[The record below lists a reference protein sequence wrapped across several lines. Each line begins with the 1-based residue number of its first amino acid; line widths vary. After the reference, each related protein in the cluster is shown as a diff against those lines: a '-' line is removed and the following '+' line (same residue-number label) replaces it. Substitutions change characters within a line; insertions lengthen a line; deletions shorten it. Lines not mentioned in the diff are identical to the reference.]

1 MGRFNRTGW
10 ALTALVSVAAV
21 TALAAGPSLLE
32 SLRSGP
38 VTDGAGP
45 AQWPREVLMSESLMS
60 QALTS
65 EAAGQSGVLQ
75 PLPLLSQVAASAQR
89 IGIRRGAEASQ
100 DWLSLARGP
109 AGDWQITSLA
119 GWPARQGKVEA
130 LVSQLGEARLRTRK
144 PATDKALEA
153 LGFSAQSP
161 LLNVKG
167 NGAQVSL
174 QLGARPAAATQLSGV
189 GSAELAGRYVRWVP
203 SPSDADVEGSPAMA
217 GVNGASSANGAPV
230 WELTRDIGL
239 PDWRGGMAPSE
250 VLDVTR
256 LRSDAAVYKP
266 LSRMDISLAASAL
279 SASARDASVPQAPLV
294 RGLAPDSDAAHEILA
309 ALSPLTQNDLRPR
322 DSTPESGDEN
332 VVESG
337 AAPQGGWQPAVTLT
351 LNWSRPSLYY
361 RQHEQLKDR
370 TQLVLA
376 IAAGSKPWARLT
388 LSGKGWPPEL
398 VARLNAVEIQVNGAL
413 RDHLLALGARAL
425 QDEPVEL
432 TAVAIQAAL
441 AVSRALALPEAGAE
455 VAEPSTETGD
465 ALVPVG
471 MEGE

>member
-21 TALAAGPSLLE
+21 MALTAGPSLLE
-32 SLRSGP
+32 SLRSGAA
-38 VTDGAGP
+38 TGGADP
-45 AQWPREVLMSESLMS
+45 AQWQSDSLMS
-60 QALTS
+60 QALTTVT
-65 EAAGQSGVLQ
+65 AGQSGVLQ

-89 IGIRRGAEASQ
+89 IGIRHGTEPSQ

-130 LVSQLGEARLRTRK
+130 LVSQLGEAQLRTRK

-161 LLNVKG
+161 LLSVKG

-174 QLGARPAAATQLSGV
+174 QLGARPAAATQLSGA

-203 SPSDADVEGSPAMA
+203 SPTDANVKGSPAMA
-217 GVNGASSANGAPV
+217 GANGAPI

-250 VLDVTR
+250 VLDVTE

-266 LSRMDISLAASAL
+266 LSRMDISLAASAQD
-279 SASARDASVPQAPLV
+279 ASARQGPLV

-322 DSTPESGDEN
+322 ASTPESG
-332 VVESG
+332 
-337 AAPQGGWQPAVTLT
+337 AAQPDAWQPAVTLT

-361 RQHEQLKDR
+361 RQHEQLNDR

-413 RDHLLALGARAL
+413 RDQLLALGARVP

-432 TAVAIQAAL
+432 TAIAVQAAL
-441 AVSRALALPEAGAE
+441 AVSRALALPEPGAAE
-455 VAEPSTETGD
+455 TGSEAAEPSTETAA
-465 ALVPVG
+465 ALVPAG

>member
-21 TALAAGPSLLE
+21 TALTAGPSLLE
-32 SLRSGP
+32 SLRSGAATGG
-38 VTDGAGP
+38 TDL
-45 AQWPREVLMSESLMS
+45 AQWQSESLMS
-60 QALTS
+60 EALTTV
-65 EAAGQSGVLQ
+65 AAGQSGILQ

-130 LVSQLGEARLRTRK
+130 LVSQLGEAQLRTRK
-144 PATDKALEA
+144 PATDQALEA

-161 LLNVKG
+161 LLSVKG

-174 QLGARPAAATQLSGV
+174 QLGARPAAATQLSGA
-189 GSAELAGRYVRWVP
+189 GRAELAGRYVRWVP
-203 SPSDADVEGSPAMA
+203 SPSDAKVKGSHSLA
-217 GVNGASSANGAPV
+217 GVNGAPI

-250 VLDVTR
+250 VLDVTE

-266 LSRMDISLAASAL
+266 LSRMDISLAASAQ
-279 SASARDASVPQAPLV
+279 DASVRQAPLV
-294 RGLAPDSDAAHEILA
+294 RGLAPDSDAAHQIVA

-322 DSTPESGDEN
+322 ASTPESG
-332 VVESG
+332 
-337 AAPQGGWQPAVTLT
+337 AAQPDAWQPAVTLT

-361 RQHEQLKDR
+361 RQHEQLNDR

-413 RDHLLALGARAL
+413 RDHLLALGARVP

-432 TAVAIQAAL
+432 TAIAVQAAL
-441 AVSRALALPEAGAE
+441 AVSRALALPEAEAAETGAE
-455 VAEPSTETGD
+455 TAA
-465 ALVPVG
+465 ALVPAG

>member
-21 TALAAGPSLLE
+21 TALTAGPSLLE
-32 SLRSGP
+32 SLRSGTATGG
-38 VTDGAGP
+38 TDL
-45 AQWPREVLMSESLMS
+45 AQWQSDSLMSE
-60 QALTS
+60 ALTTV
-65 EAAGQSGVLQ
+65 AAGQSGILQ

-100 DWLSLARGP
+100 EWLSLARGP

-130 LVSQLGEARLRTRK
+130 LVSQLGEAQLRTRK
-144 PATDKALEA
+144 PASDKALEA

-161 LLNVKG
+161 LLSVKG

-174 QLGARPAAATQLSGV
+174 QLGARPAAATQLSGA

-203 SPSDADVEGSPAMA
+203 SPSNANVQGSHGMTGVSGAN
-217 GVNGASSANGAPV
+217 GVNGAPI

-250 VLDVTR
+250 VLDVIQ

-266 LSRMDISLAASAL
+266 LSRMDISLAASAQD
-279 SASARDASVPQAPLV
+279 ASARQAPLV
-294 RGLAPDSDAAHEILA
+294 RGLAPDSDAAHQILA

-322 DSTPESGDEN
+322 ASRP
-332 VVESG
+332 ESG
-337 AAPQGGWQPAVTLT
+337 AAQPDAWQPAVTLT

-361 RQHEQLKDR
+361 RQHEQLNDR

-413 RDHLLALGARAL
+413 RDHLLALGARVP
-425 QDEPVEL
+425 QDEQVEL
-432 TAVAIQAAL
+432 TAIAVQAAL
-441 AVSRALALPEAGAE
+441 AVSRALALPEAEA
-455 VAEPSTETGD
+455 AEPSTETAA
-465 ALVPVG
+465 ALVPAG

>member
-21 TALAAGPSLLE
+21 TALTAGPSLLE
-32 SLRSGP
+32 SLRSGAATGE
-38 VTDGAGP
+38 TDL
-45 AQWPREVLMSESLMS
+45 AQWQSESLMS
-60 QALTS
+60 EALTTV
-65 EAAGQSGVLQ
+65 AAGQSGILQ

-89 IGIRRGAEASQ
+89 IGIRRGTEASQ

-130 LVSQLGEARLRTRK
+130 LVSQLGEAQLRTRK

-161 LLNVKG
+161 LLSVKG

-174 QLGARPAAATQLSGV
+174 QLGARPAAATQLSGA

-203 SPSDADVEGSPAMA
+203 SPSDANVKGSPAMA
-217 GVNGASSANGAPV
+217 GANGAPI

-250 VLDVTR
+250 VLDVTE

-266 LSRMDISLAASAL
+266 LSRMDISLAASAQD
-279 SASARDASVPQAPLV
+279 ASARQGPLV
-294 RGLAPDSDAAHEILA
+294 RGLAPDSDAAHQILA

-322 DSTPESGDEN
+322 ASTPESG
-332 VVESG
+332 
-337 AAPQGGWQPAVTLT
+337 AAQPDAWQPAVTLT

-361 RQHEQLKDR
+361 RQHEQLNDR

-432 TAVAIQAAL
+432 TAIAVQAAL
-441 AVSRALALPEAGAE
+441 AVSRALALPEEGVGA
-455 VAEPSTETGD
+455 AEPSTEAAA
-465 ALVPVG
+465 ALVPAG

>member
-1 MGRFNRTGW
+1 MGRFNRAGW
-10 ALTALVSVAAV
+10 ALTALVSVAAA
-21 TALAAGPSLLE
+21 TALTAGPSLLE
-32 SLRSGP
+32 SLRSGAA
-38 VTDGAGP
+38 TGGADP
-45 AQWPREVLMSESLMS
+45 AQWQSDSLM
-60 QALTS
+60 TV
-65 EAAGQSGVLQ
+65 AAGQSGVLQ

-119 GWPARQGKVEA
+119 GWPVRQGKVEA
-130 LVSQLGEARLRTRK
+130 LVSQLGEAQLRTRK
-144 PATDKALEA
+144 PATDEALEA

-161 LLNVKG
+161 LLSVKG

-174 QLGARPAAATQLSGV
+174 QLGARPAAATQVNGA
-189 GSAELAGRYVRWVP
+189 GNAELAGRYVRWVP
-203 SPSDADVEGSPAMA
+203 SPSDVKVKGSSTM
-217 GVNGASSANGAPV
+217 NGADGAPV
-230 WELTRDIGL
+230 WELTRDVGL

-250 VLDVTR
+250 VLDVTE

-266 LSRMDISLAASAL
+266 LSRLDISLAASAL
-279 SASARDASVPQAPLV
+279 SSSVRGASARQAPLV

-322 DSTPESGDEN
+322 ASTPESG
-332 VVESG
+332 
-337 AAPQGGWQPAVTLT
+337 AAQPDGWQPAVTLT
-351 LNWSRPSLYY
+351 LNWSRPSLHY
-361 RQHEQLKDR
+361 RQHEQLSDR

-398 VARLNAVEIQVNGAL
+398 VARVNAVEIQVNGAL
-413 RDHLLALGARAL
+413 RNHLLALGARAL
-425 QDEPVEL
+425 QDEPIEL

-441 AVSRALALPEAGAE
+441 AVSRALALPEPEA
-455 VAEPSTETGD
+455 AEPSTETAA
-465 ALVPVG
+465 ALVPAA
-471 MEGE
+471 MEEE

>member
-10 ALTALVSVAAV
+10 ALTALVSVVAV
-21 TALAAGPSLLE
+21 TALTAGPSLLE
-32 SLRSGP
+32 SLRSGAA
-38 VTDGAGP
+38 TGGADP
-45 AQWPREVLMSESLMS
+45 AQWQSESLMS
-60 QALTS
+60 QALTTV
-65 EAAGQSGVLQ
+65 AAGQSGILQ

-89 IGIRRGAEASQ
+89 IGIRRGTEASQ

-130 LVSQLGEARLRTRK
+130 LVSQLGEAQLRTRK

-161 LLNVKG
+161 LLSVKG

-174 QLGARPAAATQLSGV
+174 QLGARPAAATQLSGA

-203 SPSDADVEGSPAMA
+203 SPSDANVKGSPAMA
-217 GVNGASSANGAPV
+217 GANGAPI

-250 VLDVTR
+250 VLDVTE

-266 LSRMDISLAASAL
+266 LSRMDISLAASAQD
-279 SASARDASVPQAPLV
+279 ASARQGPLV

-322 DSTPESGDEN
+322 ASTT
-332 VVESG
+332 ESG
-337 AAPQGGWQPAVTLT
+337 AAQPDAWQPAVTLT

-361 RQHEQLKDR
+361 RQHEQLNDR

-413 RDHLLALGARAL
+413 RDQLLALGARAL

-432 TAVAIQAAL
+432 TAIAVQAAL
-441 AVSRALALPEAGAE
+441 AVSRALALPEPGA
-455 VAEPSTETGD
+455 AETGSEAAESSTEAAA
-465 ALVPVG
+465 ALVPAG

>member
-21 TALAAGPSLLE
+21 TALTAGPSLLE
-32 SLRSGP
+32 SLRSGAATGG
-38 VTDGAGP
+38 TDP
-45 AQWPREVLMSESLMS
+45 AQWQSDSLMSE
-60 QALTS
+60 ALTTV
-65 EAAGQSGVLQ
+65 AAGQSGILQ

-130 LVSQLGEARLRTRK
+130 LVSQLGEAQLRTRK

-161 LLNVKG
+161 LLSVKG

-174 QLGARPAAATQLSGV
+174 QLGARPAAATQVSGA

-203 SPSDADVEGSPAMA
+203 SPSDANVKGSPAMA
-217 GVNGASSANGAPV
+217 GANGVSGANGANGAPI

-250 VLDVTR
+250 VLDVTE

-266 LSRMDISLAASAL
+266 LSRLDISLAASAL
-279 SASARDASVPQAPLV
+279 PAAVEGASARQAPRV
-294 RGLAPDSDAAHEILA
+294 RGLAPDSDAAHQILA

-322 DSTPESGDEN
+322 ASTPESG
-332 VVESG
+332 
-337 AAPQGGWQPAVTLT
+337 AAQPDAWQPAVTLT

-361 RQHEQLKDR
+361 RQHEQLNDR

-413 RDHLLALGARAL
+413 REHLLALGARVP
-425 QDEPVEL
+425 QDEHFEL
-432 TAVAIQAAL
+432 TAVAVQAAL
-441 AVSRALALPEAGAE
+441 AVSRALALPEAEAAETGAE
-455 VAEPSTETGD
+455 TVA
-465 ALVPVG
+465 ALVPAG

>member
-10 ALTALVSVAAV
+10 ALTALASVAAV
-21 TALAAGPSLLE
+21 TALTAGPSLLE
-32 SLRSGP
+32 SLRSGAATGE
-38 VTDGAGP
+38 TDL
-45 AQWPREVLMSESLMS
+45 AQWQSESLMS
-60 QALTS
+60 EALTTV
-65 EAAGQSGVLQ
+65 AAGQSGILQ

-130 LVSQLGEARLRTRK
+130 LVSQLGEAQLRTRK

-161 LLNVKG
+161 LLSVKG

-174 QLGARPAAATQLSGV
+174 QLGARPAAATQLSGA

-203 SPSDADVEGSPAMA
+203 SPSDANVKGSPAMA
-217 GVNGASSANGAPV
+217 GANGAPI

-250 VLDVTR
+250 VLDVTE

-266 LSRMDISLAASAL
+266 LSRMDISLAASAQD
-279 SASARDASVPQAPLV
+279 ASARQGPLV
-294 RGLAPDSDAAHEILA
+294 RGLAPDSDAAHQILA

-322 DSTPESGDEN
+322 ASTPESG
-332 VVESG
+332 
-337 AAPQGGWQPAVTLT
+337 AAQPDAWQPAVTLT

-361 RQHEQLKDR
+361 RQHEQLNDR

-432 TAVAIQAAL
+432 TAIAVQAAL
-441 AVSRALALPEAGAE
+441 AVSRALALPEEGVGA
-455 VAEPSTETGD
+455 AEPSTEAAA
-465 ALVPVG
+465 ALVPAG

>member
-21 TALAAGPSLLE
+21 TALTAGPSLLE
-32 SLRSGP
+32 SLRSGAATGE
-38 VTDGAGP
+38 TDL
-45 AQWPREVLMSESLMS
+45 AQWQSESLMS
-60 QALTS
+60 EALTTV
-65 EAAGQSGVLQ
+65 AAGQSGVLQ

-89 IGIRRGAEASQ
+89 IGIRRGTEASQ
-100 DWLSLARGP
+100 VWLSLARGP

-130 LVSQLGEARLRTRK
+130 LVSQLGEAQLRTRK

-161 LLNVKG
+161 LLSVKG

-174 QLGARPAAATQLSGV
+174 QLGARPAAATQLSGA

-203 SPSDADVEGSPAMA
+203 SPSDANVKGSHALA
-217 GVNGASSANGAPV
+217 GANGANGAPI

-250 VLDVTR
+250 VLDVIQ

-266 LSRMDISLAASAL
+266 LSRMDISLAASAQD
-279 SASARDASVPQAPLV
+279 ASARQAPLV
-294 RGLAPDSDAAHEILA
+294 RGLAPDSDAAHQILA

-322 DSTPESGDEN
+322 ASTPESG
-332 VVESG
+332 
-337 AAPQGGWQPAVTLT
+337 AAQPDAWQPAVTLT

-361 RQHEQLKDR
+361 RQHEQLNDR

-432 TAVAIQAAL
+432 TAIAVQAAL
-441 AVSRALALPEAGAE
+441 AVSRALALPEEGVGA
-455 VAEPSTETGD
+455 AEPSTEAAA
-465 ALVPVG
+465 ALVPAG

>member
-10 ALTALVSVAAV
+10 ALTALASVAAV
-21 TALAAGPSLLE
+21 TALTAGPSLLE
-32 SLRSGP
+32 SLRSGAATGE
-38 VTDGAGP
+38 TDL
-45 AQWPREVLMSESLMS
+45 AQWQSESLMS
-60 QALTS
+60 EALTTV
-65 EAAGQSGVLQ
+65 AAGQSGILQ

-130 LVSQLGEARLRTRK
+130 LVSQLGEAQLRTRK

-161 LLNVKG
+161 LLSVKG

-174 QLGARPAAATQLSGV
+174 QLGARPAAATQLSGA

-203 SPSDADVEGSPAMA
+203 SPSDANVKGSPAMA
-217 GVNGASSANGAPV
+217 GANGAPV

-250 VLDVTR
+250 VLDVTE
-256 LRSDAAVYKP
+256 LRSDAAAYKP
-266 LSRMDISLAASAL
+266 LSRMDISLAASAQD
-279 SASARDASVPQAPLV
+279 ASARQAPLV
-294 RGLAPDSDAAHEILA
+294 RGLAPDSDAAHQILA

-322 DSTPESGDEN
+322 ASTPESG
-332 VVESG
+332 
-337 AAPQGGWQPAVTLT
+337 AAQPDAWQPAVTLT

-361 RQHEQLKDR
+361 RQHEQLNDR

-432 TAVAIQAAL
+432 TAIAVQAAL
-441 AVSRALALPEAGAE
+441 AVSRALALPEEGVGA
-455 VAEPSTETGD
+455 AEPSTEAAA
-465 ALVPVG
+465 ALVPAG

>member
-21 TALAAGPSLLE
+21 TALTAGPSLVE
-32 SLRSGP
+32 SLRSGA
-38 VTDGAGP
+38 VTDGADP
-45 AQWPREVLMSESLMS
+45 AQWQSESLMS
-60 QALTS
+60 QALTTV
-65 EAAGQSGVLQ
+65 AAGQSGILQ

-130 LVSQLGEARLRTRK
+130 LVSQLGEAQLRTRK
-144 PATDKALEA
+144 SATDKALEA

-161 LLNVKG
+161 LLSVKG

-174 QLGARPAAATQLSGV
+174 QLGARPAAATQLSGA

-203 SPSDADVEGSPAMA
+203 SPSDANVKGSHALA
-217 GVNGASSANGAPV
+217 GANGANGAPI

-250 VLDVTR
+250 VLDVIQ

-266 LSRMDISLAASAL
+266 LSRMDISLAASAQD
-279 SASARDASVPQAPLV
+279 ASARQGPLV
-294 RGLAPDSDAAHEILA
+294 RGLAPDSDAAHQILA

-322 DSTPESGDEN
+322 ASTI
-332 VVESG
+332 ESG
-337 AAPQGGWQPAVTLT
+337 AAQPDAWQPAVTLT

-361 RQHEQLKDR
+361 RQHEQLNDR

-432 TAVAIQAAL
+432 TAVAVQAAL
-441 AVSRALALPEAGAE
+441 AVSRALALPEAEA
-455 VAEPSTETGD
+455 AEPSTETAA
-465 ALVPVG
+465 ALVPAG

>member
-21 TALAAGPSLLE
+21 TALTAGPSLLE
-32 SLRSGP
+32 SLRSGAATGG
-38 VTDGAGP
+38 TDP
-45 AQWPREVLMSESLMS
+45 AQWQSESLMS
-60 QALTS
+60 QALTTV
-65 EAAGQSGVLQ
+65 AAGQSGILQ

-89 IGIRRGAEASQ
+89 IGIRRGTEASQ

-130 LVSQLGEARLRTRK
+130 LVSQLGEAQLRTRK

-161 LLNVKG
+161 LLSVKG

-174 QLGARPAAATQLSGV
+174 QLGARPAAATQGNGA

-203 SPSDADVEGSPAMA
+203 SPSDANVKVSPAMA
-217 GVNGASSANGAPV
+217 GANGAPI

-250 VLDVTR
+250 VLDVTE

-266 LSRMDISLAASAL
+266 LSRMDISLAASAQD
-279 SASARDASVPQAPLV
+279 ASARQGPLV
-294 RGLAPDSDAAHEILA
+294 RGLAPDSDAAHQILA

-322 DSTPESGDEN
+322 ASTPESG
-332 VVESG
+332 
-337 AAPQGGWQPAVTLT
+337 AAQPDAWQPAVTLT

-361 RQHEQLKDR
+361 RQHEQLNDR

-413 RDHLLALGARAL
+413 RDHLLALGARVP
-425 QDEPVEL
+425 QDEQVEL
-432 TAVAIQAAL
+432 TAIAVQAAL
-441 AVSRALALPEAGAE
+441 AVSRALALPEAEAAETGAE
-455 VAEPSTETGD
+455 TAA
-465 ALVPVG
+465 ALVPAG
-471 MEGE
+471 LEGE

>member
-10 ALTALVSVAAV
+10 ALTALASVAAV
-21 TALAAGPSLLE
+21 TALTAGPSLLE
-32 SLRSGP
+32 SLRSGAATGE
-38 VTDGAGP
+38 TDL
-45 AQWPREVLMSESLMS
+45 AQWQSESLMS
-60 QALTS
+60 EALTTV
-65 EAAGQSGVLQ
+65 AAGQSGILQ

-89 IGIRRGAEASQ
+89 IGIRRGTEASQ

-130 LVSQLGEARLRTRK
+130 LVSQLGEAQLRTRK

-161 LLNVKG
+161 LLSVKG

-174 QLGARPAAATQLSGV
+174 QLGARPAAATQLSGA

-203 SPSDADVEGSPAMA
+203 SPSDANVKGSPAMA
-217 GVNGASSANGAPV
+217 GANGAPV

-250 VLDVTR
+250 VLDVTE

-266 LSRMDISLAASAL
+266 LSRMDISLAASAQD
-279 SASARDASVPQAPLV
+279 ASARQGPLV
-294 RGLAPDSDAAHEILA
+294 RGLAPDSDAAHQILA

-322 DSTPESGDEN
+322 ASTPESG
-332 VVESG
+332 
-337 AAPQGGWQPAVTLT
+337 AAQPDAWQPAVTLT

-361 RQHEQLKDR
+361 RQHEQLNDR

-432 TAVAIQAAL
+432 TAIAVQAAL
-441 AVSRALALPEAGAE
+441 AVSRALALPEEGVGA
-455 VAEPSTETGD
+455 AEPSTEAAA
-465 ALVPVG
+465 ALVPAG

>member
-21 TALAAGPSLLE
+21 TALTAGPSLLE
-32 SLRSGP
+32 SLRSGAATGE
-38 VTDGAGP
+38 TDL
-45 AQWPREVLMSESLMS
+45 AQWQSESLMS
-60 QALTS
+60 EALTTV
-65 EAAGQSGVLQ
+65 AAGQSGILQ

-89 IGIRRGAEASQ
+89 IGIRRGTEASQ

-130 LVSQLGEARLRTRK
+130 LVSQLGEAQLRTRK

-161 LLNVKG
+161 LLSVKG

-174 QLGARPAAATQLSGV
+174 QLGARPAAATQLSGA

-203 SPSDADVEGSPAMA
+203 SPSDANVKGSPAMA
-217 GVNGASSANGAPV
+217 GANGAPI

-250 VLDVTR
+250 VLDVTE
-256 LRSDAAVYKP
+256 LRSDAAAYKP
-266 LSRMDISLAASAL
+266 LSRMDISLAASAQD
-279 SASARDASVPQAPLV
+279 ASARQAPLV
-294 RGLAPDSDAAHEILA
+294 RGLAPDSDAAHQILA

-322 DSTPESGDEN
+322 ASTPESG
-332 VVESG
+332 
-337 AAPQGGWQPAVTLT
+337 AAQPDAWQPAVTLT

-361 RQHEQLKDR
+361 RQHEQLNDR

-432 TAVAIQAAL
+432 TAIAVQAAL
-441 AVSRALALPEAGAE
+441 AVSRALALPEEGVGA
-455 VAEPSTETGD
+455 AEPSTEAAA
-465 ALVPVG
+465 ALVPAG

>member
-21 TALAAGPSLLE
+21 MALTAGPSLLE
-32 SLRSGP
+32 SLRSGAA
-38 VTDGAGP
+38 TDGADP
-45 AQWPREVLMSESLMS
+45 AQWQSDSLMS
-60 QALTS
+60 QALTTV
-65 EAAGQSGVLQ
+65 AAGQSGILQ

-89 IGIRRGAEASQ
+89 IGIRRGTEASQ

-130 LVSQLGEARLRTRK
+130 LVSQLGEAQLRTRK

-161 LLNVKG
+161 LLSVKG

-174 QLGARPAAATQLSGV
+174 QLGAKPAAATQLSGA

-203 SPSDADVEGSPAMA
+203 APSNANVQGSHALA
-217 GVNGASSANGAPV
+217 GVNGAPI

-250 VLDVTR
+250 VLDVIQ

-266 LSRMDISLAASAL
+266 LSRMDISLAASAQD
-279 SASARDASVPQAPLV
+279 ASARQGPLV

-309 ALSPLTQNDLRPR
+309 ALSPLAQNDLRPR
-322 DSTPESGDEN
+322 ASTPESGAVQPD
-332 VVESG
+332 
-337 AAPQGGWQPAVTLT
+337 AWQPAVTLT

-361 RQHEQLKDR
+361 RQHEQLNDR

-413 RDHLLALGARAL
+413 RDHLLALGARVP
-425 QDEPVEL
+425 QDEHVEL
-432 TAVAIQAAL
+432 TAIAFQAAL
-441 AVSRALALPEAGAE
+441 AVSRALALPEAEA
-455 VAEPSTETGD
+455 AEPSTETAA
-465 ALVPVG
+465 ALVPAG

>member
-21 TALAAGPSLLE
+21 TALTAGPSLLE
-32 SLRSGP
+32 SLRSGAA
-38 VTDGAGP
+38 TGGADP
-45 AQWPREVLMSESLMS
+45 AQWQSESLMS
-60 QALTS
+60 QALTTV
-65 EAAGQSGVLQ
+65 AAGQSGILQ

-130 LVSQLGEARLRTRK
+130 LVSQLGEAQLRTRK

-161 LLNVKG
+161 LLSVKG
-167 NGAQVSL
+167 NGTQVSL
-174 QLGARPAAATQLSGV
+174 QLGARPAAATQLSGA

-203 SPSDADVEGSPAMA
+203 SPSDANVKGSPAMA
-217 GVNGASSANGAPV
+217 GANGAPI

-250 VLDVTR
+250 VLDVTE

-266 LSRMDISLAASAL
+266 LSRMDISLAASAQD
-279 SASARDASVPQAPLV
+279 SSARQTPLV

-322 DSTPESGDEN
+322 ASTPESGADQPD
-332 VVESG
+332 
-337 AAPQGGWQPAVTLT
+337 AWQPAVTLT

-361 RQHEQLKDR
+361 RQHEQLNDR

-432 TAVAIQAAL
+432 TAVAVQAAL
-441 AVSRALALPEAGAE
+441 AVSRALALPEAEA
-455 VAEPSTETGD
+455 AEPSTET
-465 ALVPVG
+465 AASLVPAG

>member
-21 TALAAGPSLLE
+21 MALTAGPSLLE
-32 SLRSGP
+32 SLRSGAA
-38 VTDGAGP
+38 TDGADP
-45 AQWPREVLMSESLMS
+45 AQWQSDSLMS
-60 QALTS
+60 QALTTV
-65 EAAGQSGVLQ
+65 AAGQSGILQ

-89 IGIRRGAEASQ
+89 IGIRRGTEASQ

-130 LVSQLGEARLRTRK
+130 LVSQLGEAQLRTRK

-161 LLNVKG
+161 LLSVKG

-174 QLGARPAAATQLSGV
+174 QLGARPAAATQLSGA

-203 SPSDADVEGSPAMA
+203 SPSDANVKGSPAMA
-217 GVNGASSANGAPV
+217 GASGAPV

-250 VLDVTR
+250 VLDVTE
-256 LRSDAAVYKP
+256 LRSDAAAYKP
-266 LSRMDISLAASAL
+266 LSRMDISLAASAQD
-279 SASARDASVPQAPLV
+279 ASARQAPLV
-294 RGLAPDSDAAHEILA
+294 RGLAPDSDAAHQILA

-322 DSTPESGDEN
+322 ASTPESG
-332 VVESG
+332 
-337 AAPQGGWQPAVTLT
+337 AAQPDAWQPAVTLT

-361 RQHEQLKDR
+361 RQHEQLNDR

-432 TAVAIQAAL
+432 TAIAVQAAL
-441 AVSRALALPEAGAE
+441 AVSRALALPEEGVGA
-455 VAEPSTETGD
+455 AEPSTEAAA
-465 ALVPVG
+465 ALVPAG

>member
-10 ALTALVSVAAV
+10 ALTALASVAAV
-21 TALAAGPSLLE
+21 TALTAGPSLLE
-32 SLRSGP
+32 SLRSGAATGE
-38 VTDGAGP
+38 TDL
-45 AQWPREVLMSESLMS
+45 AQWQSESLMS
-60 QALTS
+60 EALTTV
-65 EAAGQSGVLQ
+65 AAGQSGILQ

-89 IGIRRGAEASQ
+89 IGIRRGTEASQ

-130 LVSQLGEARLRTRK
+130 LVSQLGEAQLRTRK

-161 LLNVKG
+161 LLSVKG

-174 QLGARPAAATQLSGV
+174 QLGARPAAATQLSGA

-203 SPSDADVEGSPAMA
+203 SPSDANVKGSPAMA
-217 GVNGASSANGAPV
+217 GANGAPI

-250 VLDVTR
+250 VLDVTE

-266 LSRMDISLAASAL
+266 LSRMDISLAASAQD
-279 SASARDASVPQAPLV
+279 ASARQGPLV
-294 RGLAPDSDAAHEILA
+294 RGLAPDSDAAHQILA

-322 DSTPESGDEN
+322 ASTPESG
-332 VVESG
+332 
-337 AAPQGGWQPAVTLT
+337 AAQPDAWQPAVTLT

-361 RQHEQLKDR
+361 RQHEQLNDR

-432 TAVAIQAAL
+432 TAIAVQAAL
-441 AVSRALALPEAGAE
+441 AVSRALALPEEGVGA
-455 VAEPSTETGD
+455 AEPSTEAAA
-465 ALVPVG
+465 ALVPAG

>member
-10 ALTALVSVAAV
+10 ALTALASVAAV
-21 TALAAGPSLLE
+21 TALTAGPSLLE
-32 SLRSGP
+32 SLRSGTATGG
-38 VTDGAGP
+38 TDP
-45 AQWPREVLMSESLMS
+45 AQWQSESLMS
-60 QALTS
+60 QALTTV
-65 EAAGQSGVLQ
+65 AAGQSGILQ

-89 IGIRRGAEASQ
+89 IGIRRGTEASQ

-130 LVSQLGEARLRTRK
+130 LVSQLGEAQLRTRK

-161 LLNVKG
+161 LLSVKG

-174 QLGARPAAATQLSGV
+174 QLGARPAAATQLSGA

-203 SPSDADVEGSPAMA
+203 SPSDANVKGSPAMA
-217 GVNGASSANGAPV
+217 GANGAPL

-250 VLDVTR
+250 VLDVTE

-266 LSRMDISLAASAL
+266 LSRMDISLAASAQD
-279 SASARDASVPQAPLV
+279 ASARQAPLV

-322 DSTPESGDEN
+322 ASTPESG
-332 VVESG
+332 
-337 AAPQGGWQPAVTLT
+337 AAQPDAWQPAVTLT

-361 RQHEQLKDR
+361 RQHEQLNDR

-388 LSGKGWPPEL
+388 FSGKGWPPEL

-413 RDHLLALGARAL
+413 RDHLLALGARVP

-432 TAVAIQAAL
+432 TAVAVQAAL
-441 AVSRALALPEAGAE
+441 AVSRALALPEAEA
-455 VAEPSTETGD
+455 AEPSTETAA
-465 ALVPVG
+465 ALVPAG

>member
-21 TALAAGPSLLE
+21 TALTAGPSLLE
-32 SLRSGP
+32 SLRSGAATGE
-38 VTDGAGP
+38 TDL
-45 AQWPREVLMSESLMS
+45 AQWQSESLMS
-60 QALTS
+60 EALTTV
-65 EAAGQSGVLQ
+65 AAGQSGILQ

-89 IGIRRGAEASQ
+89 IGIRRGTEASQ

-130 LVSQLGEARLRTRK
+130 LVSQLGEAQLRTHK

-161 LLNVKG
+161 LLSVKG

-174 QLGARPAAATQLSGV
+174 QLGARPAAATQLSGA

-203 SPSDADVEGSPAMA
+203 SPSDANVKGSPAMA
-217 GVNGASSANGAPV
+217 GANGAPV

-250 VLDVTR
+250 VLDVTE
-256 LRSDAAVYKP
+256 LRSDAAAYKP
-266 LSRMDISLAASAL
+266 LSRMDISLAASAQD
-279 SASARDASVPQAPLV
+279 ASARQAPLV
-294 RGLAPDSDAAHEILA
+294 RGLAPDSDAAHQILA

-322 DSTPESGDEN
+322 ASTPESG
-332 VVESG
+332 
-337 AAPQGGWQPAVTLT
+337 AAQPDAWQPAVTLT

-361 RQHEQLKDR
+361 RQHEQLNDR

-432 TAVAIQAAL
+432 TAIAVQAAL
-441 AVSRALALPEAGAE
+441 AVSRALALPEAEAAETGAE
-455 VAEPSTETGD
+455 TAA
-465 ALVPVG
+465 ALVPAG

>member
-21 TALAAGPSLLE
+21 MALTAGPSLLE
-32 SLRSGP
+32 SLRSGAATGE
-38 VTDGAGP
+38 TDL
-45 AQWPREVLMSESLMS
+45 AQWQSESLMS
-60 QALTS
+60 EALTTV
-65 EAAGQSGVLQ
+65 AAGQSGILQ

-89 IGIRRGAEASQ
+89 IGIRRGTEASQ

-130 LVSQLGEARLRTRK
+130 LVSQLGEAQLRTRK

-161 LLNVKG
+161 LLSVKG

-174 QLGARPAAATQLSGV
+174 QLGARPAAATQLSGA

-203 SPSDADVEGSPAMA
+203 SPSDANVKGSPAMA
-217 GVNGASSANGAPV
+217 GANGAPV

-250 VLDVTR
+250 VLDVTE
-256 LRSDAAVYKP
+256 LRSDAAAYKP
-266 LSRMDISLAASAL
+266 LSRMDISLAASAQD
-279 SASARDASVPQAPLV
+279 ASARQAPLV
-294 RGLAPDSDAAHEILA
+294 RGLAPDSDAAHQILA

-322 DSTPESGDEN
+322 ASTS
-332 VVESG
+332 ESG
-337 AAPQGGWQPAVTLT
+337 AAQPDAWQPAVTLT

-361 RQHEQLKDR
+361 RQHEQLNDR

-432 TAVAIQAAL
+432 TAIAVQAAL
-441 AVSRALALPEAGAE
+441 AVSRALALPEAEA
-455 VAEPSTETGD
+455 AEPSTETAA
-465 ALVPVG
+465 ALVPAG

>member
-21 TALAAGPSLLE
+21 TALTAGPSLLE
-32 SLRSGP
+32 SLRSGAA
-38 VTDGAGP
+38 TDGTDP
-45 AQWPREVLMSESLMS
+45 AQWQSDSLMSE
-60 QALTS
+60 ALTTV
-65 EAAGQSGVLQ
+65 AAGQSGILQ

-89 IGIRRGAEASQ
+89 IGIRRGTEASQ

-130 LVSQLGEARLRTRK
+130 LVSQLGEAQLRTRK

-161 LLNVKG
+161 LLSVKG

-174 QLGARPAAATQLSGV
+174 QLGARPAAATQLSGA

-203 SPSDADVEGSPAMA
+203 SPSDANVKGSPAMA
-217 GVNGASSANGAPV
+217 GANGAPI

-250 VLDVTR
+250 VLDVTE

-266 LSRMDISLAASAL
+266 LSRMDISLAASAQD
-279 SASARDASVPQAPLV
+279 ASARQGPLV
-294 RGLAPDSDAAHEILA
+294 RGLAPDSDAAHQILA

-322 DSTPESGDEN
+322 ASTPESG
-332 VVESG
+332 
-337 AAPQGGWQPAVTLT
+337 AAQPDAWQPAVTLT

-361 RQHEQLKDR
+361 RQHEQLNDR

-413 RDHLLALGARAL
+413 RDHLLALGARVP
-425 QDEPVEL
+425 QDEQVEL
-432 TAVAIQAAL
+432 TAIAVQAAL
-441 AVSRALALPEAGAE
+441 AVSRALALPEAEAAETGAE
-455 VAEPSTETGD
+455 TAA
-465 ALVPVG
+465 ALVPAG
-471 MEGE
+471 LEGE

>member
-21 TALAAGPSLLE
+21 MALTAGPSLLE
-32 SLRSGP
+32 SMRSGAA
-38 VTDGAGP
+38 TGGADP
-45 AQWPREVLMSESLMS
+45 AQWQSDSLMSE
-60 QALTS
+60 ALTTV
-65 EAAGQSGVLQ
+65 AAGQSGVLQ

-89 IGIRRGAEASQ
+89 IGIRRGTEASQ

-130 LVSQLGEARLRTRK
+130 LVSQLGEAQLRTRTRK

-161 LLNVKG
+161 LLSVKG

-174 QLGARPAAATQLSGV
+174 RLGARPAAATQLSGA

-203 SPSDADVEGSPAMA
+203 SPSDANVKGFPAMA
-217 GVNGASSANGAPV
+217 GANGAPI

-250 VLDVTR
+250 VLDVTE

-266 LSRMDISLAASAL
+266 LSRMDISLAASAQD
-279 SASARDASVPQAPLV
+279 ASARQAPLV
-294 RGLAPDSDAAHEILA
+294 RGLAPDSDAAHQILA

-322 DSTPESGDEN
+322 ASTPESG
-332 VVESG
+332 
-337 AAPQGGWQPAVTLT
+337 AAQPDAWQPAVTLT

-361 RQHEQLKDR
+361 RQHEQLNDR

-432 TAVAIQAAL
+432 TAVAVQAAL
-441 AVSRALALPEAGAE
+441 AVSRALALPEAEA
-455 VAEPSTETGD
+455 AEPSMETAA
-465 ALVPVG
+465 ALVPAG

>member
-21 TALAAGPSLLE
+21 TALTAGPSLLE
-32 SLRSGP
+32 SLRSGAATGG
-38 VTDGAGP
+38 TDL
-45 AQWPREVLMSESLMS
+45 AQWQSDSLMS
-60 QALTS
+60 QALTTVT
-65 EAAGQSGVLQ
+65 AGQSGVLQ

-89 IGIRRGAEASQ
+89 IGIRRGTEASQ

-130 LVSQLGEARLRTRK
+130 LVSQLGEAQLRTRK
-144 PATDKALEA
+144 PPTDKALEA

-161 LLNVKG
+161 LLSVKG

-174 QLGARPAAATQLSGV
+174 QLGARPAAATQLSGA

-203 SPSDADVEGSPAMA
+203 APSNANVQGSHSLA
-217 GVNGASSANGAPV
+217 GVNGAPL

-250 VLDVTR
+250 VLDVTQ

-266 LSRMDISLAASAL
+266 LSRMDISLAASAQD
-279 SASARDASVPQAPLV
+279 ASARQAPLV

-322 DSTPESGDEN
+322 ASTPESG
-332 VVESG
+332 
-337 AAPQGGWQPAVTLT
+337 AAQPDAWQPAVTLT

-361 RQHEQLKDR
+361 RQHEQLNDR

-432 TAVAIQAAL
+432 TAVAVQAAL
-441 AVSRALALPEAGAE
+441 AVSRALALPEAEA
-455 VAEPSTETGD
+455 AEPSTETAA
-465 ALVPVG
+465 ALVPAG

>member
-10 ALTALVSVAAV
+10 ALTALASVAAV
-21 TALAAGPSLLE
+21 TALTAGPSLLE
-32 SLRSGP
+32 SLRSGAATGE
-38 VTDGAGP
+38 TDL
-45 AQWPREVLMSESLMS
+45 AQWQSESLMS
-60 QALTS
+60 EALTTV
-65 EAAGQSGVLQ
+65 AAGQSGILQ

-89 IGIRRGAEASQ
+89 IGIRRGTEASQ

-130 LVSQLGEARLRTRK
+130 LVSQLGEAQLRTRK

-161 LLNVKG
+161 LLSVKG

-174 QLGARPAAATQLSGV
+174 QLGARPAAATQLSGA

-203 SPSDADVEGSPAMA
+203 SPSDANVKGSPAMA
-217 GVNGASSANGAPV
+217 GANGAPV

-250 VLDVTR
+250 VLDVTE
-256 LRSDAAVYKP
+256 LRSDAAAYKP
-266 LSRMDISLAASAL
+266 LSRMDISLAASAQD
-279 SASARDASVPQAPLV
+279 ASARQAPLV
-294 RGLAPDSDAAHEILA
+294 RGLAPDSDAAHQILA

-322 DSTPESGDEN
+322 ASTPESG
-332 VVESG
+332 
-337 AAPQGGWQPAVTLT
+337 AAQPDAWQPAVTLT

-361 RQHEQLKDR
+361 RQHEQLNDR

-432 TAVAIQAAL
+432 TAIAVQAAL
-441 AVSRALALPEAGAE
+441 AVSRALALPEEGVGA
-455 VAEPSTETGD
+455 AEPSTEAAA
-465 ALVPVG
+465 ALVPAG

>member
-21 TALAAGPSLLE
+21 TALTAGPSLLE
-32 SLRSGP
+32 SLRSGAATGE
-38 VTDGAGP
+38 TDL
-45 AQWPREVLMSESLMS
+45 AQWQSESLMS
-60 QALTS
+60 EALTTV
-65 EAAGQSGVLQ
+65 AAGQSGILQ

-89 IGIRRGAEASQ
+89 IGIRRGTEASQ

-130 LVSQLGEARLRTRK
+130 LVSQLGEAQLRTRK

-161 LLNVKG
+161 LLSVKG

-174 QLGARPAAATQLSGV
+174 QLGARPAAATQLSGA

-203 SPSDADVEGSPAMA
+203 SPSDANVKGSPAMA
-217 GVNGASSANGAPV
+217 GANGAPV

-250 VLDVTR
+250 VLDVIQ

-266 LSRMDISLAASAL
+266 LSRMDISLAASAQD
-279 SASARDASVPQAPLV
+279 ASARQAPLV
-294 RGLAPDSDAAHEILA
+294 RGLAPDSDAAHQILA

-322 DSTPESGDEN
+322 ASTPESG
-332 VVESG
+332 
-337 AAPQGGWQPAVTLT
+337 AAQPDAWQPAVTLT

-361 RQHEQLKDR
+361 RQHEQLNDR

-432 TAVAIQAAL
+432 TAIAVQAAL
-441 AVSRALALPEAGAE
+441 AVSRALALPEEGVGA
-455 VAEPSTETGD
+455 AEPSTEAAA
-465 ALVPVG
+465 ALVPAG

>member
-21 TALAAGPSLLE
+21 TALTAGPSLLE

-38 VTDGAGP
+38 ATGGTDL
-45 AQWPREVLMSESLMS
+45 AQWQSDSLMS
-60 QALTS
+60 QALTTV
-65 EAAGQSGVLQ
+65 AAGQSGILL

-130 LVSQLGEARLRTRK
+130 LVSQLGEAQLRTRK

-161 LLNVKG
+161 LLSVKG

-174 QLGARPAAATQLSGV
+174 QLGARPAAATQLSGA
-189 GSAELAGRYVRWVP
+189 GRAELAGRYVRWVP
-203 SPSDADVEGSPAMA
+203 SPSDAKVKGSHALA
-217 GVNGASSANGAPV
+217 GVNGAPI

-250 VLDVTR
+250 VLNVTE

-266 LSRMDISLAASAL
+266 LSRMDISLAASAQD
-279 SASARDASVPQAPLV
+279 ASARQAPLV
-294 RGLAPDSDAAHEILA
+294 RGLAPDSDAAHQILA

-322 DSTPESGDEN
+322 ASTPESG
-332 VVESG
+332 
-337 AAPQGGWQPAVTLT
+337 AAQPDAWQPAVTLT

-361 RQHEQLKDR
+361 RQHEQLNDR

-413 RDHLLALGARAL
+413 RDHLLALGARVP
-425 QDEPVEL
+425 QDEHVEL
-432 TAVAIQAAL
+432 TAVAVQAAL
-441 AVSRALALPEAGAE
+441 AVSRALALPEAEA
-455 VAEPSTETGD
+455 AEPSTETAA
-465 ALVPVG
+465 ALVPAG

>member
-21 TALAAGPSLLE
+21 TALTAGPSLLE
-32 SLRSGP
+32 SLRSGAATGE
-38 VTDGAGP
+38 TDL
-45 AQWPREVLMSESLMS
+45 AQWQSESLMS
-60 QALTS
+60 EALTTV
-65 EAAGQSGVLQ
+65 AAGQSGILQ

-89 IGIRRGAEASQ
+89 IGIRRGTEASQ

-130 LVSQLGEARLRTRK
+130 LVSQLGEAQLRTRK

-161 LLNVKG
+161 LLSVKG

-174 QLGARPAAATQLSGV
+174 QLGARPAAATQLSGA

-203 SPSDADVEGSPAMA
+203 SPSDANVKGSPAMA
-217 GVNGASSANGAPV
+217 GANGAPV

-250 VLDVTR
+250 VLDVTE
-256 LRSDAAVYKP
+256 LRSDAAAYKP
-266 LSRMDISLAASAL
+266 LSRMDISLAASAQD
-279 SASARDASVPQAPLV
+279 ASARQAPLV
-294 RGLAPDSDAAHEILA
+294 RGLAPDSDAAHQILA

-322 DSTPESGDEN
+322 ASTPESG
-332 VVESG
+332 
-337 AAPQGGWQPAVTLT
+337 AAQPDAWQPAVTLT

-361 RQHEQLKDR
+361 RQHEQLNDR

-432 TAVAIQAAL
+432 TAIAVQAAL
-441 AVSRALALPEAGAE
+441 AVSRALALPEAEAAETGAE
-455 VAEPSTETGD
+455 TAA
-465 ALVPVG
+465 ALVPAG

>member
-21 TALAAGPSLLE
+21 TALTAGPSLLE
-32 SLRSGP
+32 SLRSGAATGE
-38 VTDGAGP
+38 TDL
-45 AQWPREVLMSESLMS
+45 AQWQSESLMS
-60 QALTS
+60 EALTTV
-65 EAAGQSGVLQ
+65 AAGQSGILQ

-89 IGIRRGAEASQ
+89 IGIRRGTEASQ

-130 LVSQLGEARLRTRK
+130 LVSQLGEAQLRTRK

-161 LLNVKG
+161 LLSVKG

-174 QLGARPAAATQLSGV
+174 QLGARPAAATQLSGA

-203 SPSDADVEGSPAMA
+203 SPSDANVKGSPAMA
-217 GVNGASSANGAPV
+217 GANGAPV

-250 VLDVTR
+250 VLDVTE
-256 LRSDAAVYKP
+256 LRSDAAAYKP
-266 LSRMDISLAASAL
+266 LSRMDISLAASAQD
-279 SASARDASVPQAPLV
+279 ASARQAPLV
-294 RGLAPDSDAAHEILA
+294 RGLAPDSDAAHQILA

-322 DSTPESGDEN
+322 ASTPESG
-332 VVESG
+332 
-337 AAPQGGWQPAVTLT
+337 AAQPDAWQPAVTLT

-361 RQHEQLKDR
+361 RQHEQLNDR

-432 TAVAIQAAL
+432 TAIAVQAAL
-441 AVSRALALPEAGAE
+441 AVSRALALPEAEAAETGAE
-455 VAEPSTETGD
+455 TVA
-465 ALVPVG
+465 ALVPAG

>member
-21 TALAAGPSLLE
+21 TALTAGPSLLE
-32 SLRSGP
+32 SLRSGAA
-38 VTDGAGP
+38 TGGADP
-45 AQWPREVLMSESLMS
+45 AQWQSDSLMSE
-60 QALTS
+60 ALTTV
-65 EAAGQSGVLQ
+65 AAGQSGILQ

-89 IGIRRGAEASQ
+89 IGIRRGTEASQ

-130 LVSQLGEARLRTRK
+130 LVSQLGEAQLRTRK

-161 LLNVKG
+161 LLSVKG

-174 QLGARPAAATQLSGV
+174 QLGARPAAATQLSGA

-203 SPSDADVEGSPAMA
+203 SPTGPNVQGSHSLA
-217 GVNGASSANGAPV
+217 GVNGAPI

-250 VLDVTR
+250 VLDVTE

-266 LSRMDISLAASAL
+266 LSRMDISLAASAQD
-279 SASARDASVPQAPLV
+279 ASARQGPLV

-322 DSTPESGDEN
+322 ASTPESG
-332 VVESG
+332 
-337 AAPQGGWQPAVTLT
+337 AAQPDAWQPAVTLT

-361 RQHEQLKDR
+361 RQHEQLNDR

-413 RDHLLALGARAL
+413 RDHLLALGARVP
-425 QDEPVEL
+425 QDEQVEL
-432 TAVAIQAAL
+432 TAIAVQAAL
-441 AVSRALALPEAGAE
+441 AVGRALALPEAEA
-455 VAEPSTETGD
+455 AEPSTETAA
-465 ALVPVG
+465 ALVPAG
-471 MEGE
+471 LEGE

>member
-21 TALAAGPSLLE
+21 TALTAGPSLLE
-32 SLRSGP
+32 SLRSGAATGE
-38 VTDGAGP
+38 TDL
-45 AQWPREVLMSESLMS
+45 AQWQSESLMS
-60 QALTS
+60 EALTTV
-65 EAAGQSGVLQ
+65 AAGQSGILQ

-89 IGIRRGAEASQ
+89 IGIRRGTEASQ

-130 LVSQLGEARLRTRK
+130 LVSQLGEAQLRTRK

-161 LLNVKG
+161 LLSVKG

-174 QLGARPAAATQLSGV
+174 QLGARPAAATQLSGA

-203 SPSDADVEGSPAMA
+203 SPSDANVKGSPAMA
-217 GVNGASSANGAPV
+217 GANGAPI

-250 VLDVTR
+250 VLNVTE

-266 LSRMDISLAASAL
+266 LSRMDISLAASAQD
-279 SASARDASVPQAPLV
+279 ASARQAPLV
-294 RGLAPDSDAAHEILA
+294 RGLAPDSDAAHQILA

-322 DSTPESGDEN
+322 ASTI
-332 VVESG
+332 ESG
-337 AAPQGGWQPAVTLT
+337 AAQPDAWQPAVTLT

-361 RQHEQLKDR
+361 RQHEQLNDR

-432 TAVAIQAAL
+432 TAIAVQAAL
-441 AVSRALALPEAGAE
+441 AVSRALALPEEGVGA
-455 VAEPSTETGD
+455 AEPSTEAAA
-465 ALVPVG
+465 ALVPAG

>member
-21 TALAAGPSLLE
+21 TALTAGPSLLE
-32 SLRSGP
+32 SLRSGAA
-38 VTDGAGP
+38 TGGADP
-45 AQWPREVLMSESLMS
+45 AQWKSDSLMSE
-60 QALTS
+60 ALTTV
-65 EAAGQSGVLQ
+65 AAGQSGILQ

-89 IGIRRGAEASQ
+89 IGIRRGTEASQ

-130 LVSQLGEARLRTRK
+130 LVSQLGEAQLRTRK

-161 LLNVKG
+161 LLSVKG

-174 QLGARPAAATQLSGV
+174 QLGARPAAATQLSGA

-203 SPSDADVEGSPAMA
+203 SPSDANVKGSPAMA
-217 GVNGASSANGAPV
+217 GANGAPI

-250 VLDVTR
+250 VLDVIQ

-266 LSRMDISLAASAL
+266 LSRMDISLAASAQD
-279 SASARDASVPQAPLV
+279 ASARQAPLV

-322 DSTPESGDEN
+322 ASTPESG
-332 VVESG
+332 
-337 AAPQGGWQPAVTLT
+337 AAQPDAWQPAVTLT

-361 RQHEQLKDR
+361 RQHEQLNDR

-425 QDEPVEL
+425 QDEPIEL
-432 TAVAIQAAL
+432 TAAAVQAAL
-441 AVSRALALPEAGAE
+441 AVSRALALPEPGA
-455 VAEPSTETGD
+455 AETGSEAAESSTETAA
-465 ALVPVG
+465 ALVPAG

>member
-21 TALAAGPSLLE
+21 TALTAGPSLLE
-32 SLRSGP
+32 SLRSGAATGE
-38 VTDGAGP
+38 TDL
-45 AQWPREVLMSESLMS
+45 AQWQSESLMS
-60 QALTS
+60 EALTTV
-65 EAAGQSGVLQ
+65 AAGQSGILQ

-89 IGIRRGAEASQ
+89 IGIRRGTEASQ

-130 LVSQLGEARLRTRK
+130 LVSQLGEAQLRTRK

-161 LLNVKG
+161 LLSVKG

-174 QLGARPAAATQLSGV
+174 QLGARPAAATQLSGA

-203 SPSDADVEGSPAMA
+203 SPSDANVKGSPAMA
-217 GVNGASSANGAPV
+217 GANGAPV

-250 VLDVTR
+250 VLDVTE
-256 LRSDAAVYKP
+256 LRSDAAAYKP
-266 LSRMDISLAASAL
+266 LSRMDISLAASAQD
-279 SASARDASVPQAPLV
+279 ASARQAPLV
-294 RGLAPDSDAAHEILA
+294 RGLAPDSDAAHQILA

-322 DSTPESGDEN
+322 ASTPESG
-332 VVESG
+332 
-337 AAPQGGWQPAVTLT
+337 AAQPDAWQPAVTLT

-361 RQHEQLKDR
+361 RQHEQLNDR

-432 TAVAIQAAL
+432 TAIAVQAAL
-441 AVSRALALPEAGAE
+441 AVSRALALPEEGVGA
-455 VAEPSTETGD
+455 AEPSTEAAA
-465 ALVPVG
+465 ALVPAG

>member
-21 TALAAGPSLLE
+21 TALTAGPSLLE
-32 SLRSGP
+32 SLRSGAA
-38 VTDGAGP
+38 TDGADP
-45 AQWPREVLMSESLMS
+45 AQWQSDSLMS
-60 QALTS
+60 QALTTV
-65 EAAGQSGVLQ
+65 AAGQSGILQ

-130 LVSQLGEARLRTRK
+130 LVSQLGEAQLRTRK

-161 LLNVKG
+161 LLSVKG

-174 QLGARPAAATQLSGV
+174 QLGARPAAATQLSGA

-203 SPSDADVEGSPAMA
+203 SPSDANVKGSPAMA
-217 GVNGASSANGAPV
+217 GANGAPV

-250 VLDVTR
+250 VLDVTE

-266 LSRMDISLAASAL
+266 LSRMDISLAASAQD
-279 SASARDASVPQAPLV
+279 ASARQAPLV
-294 RGLAPDSDAAHEILA
+294 RGLAPDSDAAHQILA

-322 DSTPESGDEN
+322 ASTPESG
-332 VVESG
+332 
-337 AAPQGGWQPAVTLT
+337 AAQPDAWQPAVTLT

-361 RQHEQLKDR
+361 RQHEQLNDR

-432 TAVAIQAAL
+432 TAIAVQAAL
-441 AVSRALALPEAGAE
+441 AVSRALALPEAEAAETGAE
-455 VAEPSTETGD
+455 TAA
-465 ALVPVG
+465 ALVPAG

>member
-21 TALAAGPSLLE
+21 TALTAGPSLLE

-38 VTDGAGP
+38 ATGGTDP
-45 AQWPREVLMSESLMS
+45 AQWQSESLMS
-60 QALTS
+60 EAMTAV
-65 EAAGQSGVLQ
+65 AAGQSGILQ

-89 IGIRRGAEASQ
+89 IGIRRGTEASQ
-100 DWLSLARGP
+100 DWLSLARGT

-130 LVSQLGEARLRTRK
+130 LVSQLGEAQLRTRK

-161 LLNVKG
+161 LLSVKG

-174 QLGARPAAATQLSGV
+174 QLGARPAAATQLSGA

-203 SPSDADVEGSPAMA
+203 SPTGPNVKGSHAIT
-217 GVNGASSANGAPV
+217 GVSGANGENGAPV

-250 VLDVTR
+250 VLNVTE

-266 LSRMDISLAASAL
+266 LSRMDISLAASAQD
-279 SASARDASVPQAPLV
+279 ASARQGPLV

-322 DSTPESGDEN
+322 ASTA
-332 VVESG
+332 ESG
-337 AAPQGGWQPAVTLT
+337 AVQPDAWQPAVTLT

-361 RQHEQLKDR
+361 RQHEQLNDR

-413 RDHLLALGARAL
+413 RDQLLALGARAL

-432 TAVAIQAAL
+432 TAIAVQAAL
-441 AVSRALALPEAGAE
+441 AVSRALALPEAEAAE
-455 VAEPSTETGD
+455 SSTETAA
-465 ALVPVG
+465 ALVPAG

>member
-1 MGRFNRTGW
+1 MGRFNRAGW

-21 TALAAGPSLLE
+21 TALTAGPSLLE
-32 SLRSGP
+32 SLRSG
-38 VTDGAGP
+38 VATGGAAP
-45 AQWPREVLMSESLMS
+45 AQWQRDALLSESL
-60 QALTS
+60 TTV
-65 EAAGQSGVLQ
+65 AAGQSGVLQ
-75 PLPLLSQVAASAQR
+75 PLPLLAQVAASAQR
-89 IGIRRGAEASQ
+89 IGIRRGTDASQ

-119 GWPARQGKVEA
+119 GWPARQSKVEA
-130 LVSQLGEARLRTRK
+130 LVSQLGEAQLRTRK

-161 LLNVKG
+161 LLSVKG

-174 QLGARPAAATQLSGV
+174 QLGARPAAATQVNSA

-203 SPSDADVEGSPAMA
+203 SPSDAKVKGSPTM
-217 GVNGASSANGAPV
+217 NGADGAPV

-250 VLDVTR
+250 VLDVTE

-266 LSRMDISLAASAL
+266 LSRLDISLAASTL
-279 SASARDASVPQAPLV
+279 SSSVRGASTRQAPLV

-322 DSTPESGDEN
+322 ASTPESG
-332 VVESG
+332 
-337 AAPQGGWQPAVTLT
+337 AAQADGWQPAVTLT

-361 RQHEQLKDR
+361 RQHEQLSDR

-425 QDEPVEL
+425 QDEPIEL

-441 AVSRALALPEAGAE
+441 AVSRALALPEAEA
-455 VAEPSTETGD
+455 AEPSTETVG
-465 ALVPVG
+465 ALVPAA
-471 MEGE
+471 MEEE

>member
-21 TALAAGPSLLE
+21 TALTAGPSLLE

-38 VTDGAGP
+38 ATGRADP
-45 AQWPREVLMSESLMS
+45 AQWQSESLMS
-60 QALTS
+60 EALTTV
-65 EAAGQSGVLQ
+65 AAGQSGVLQ

-130 LVSQLGEARLRTRK
+130 LVSQLGEAQLRTRK

-161 LLNVKG
+161 LLSVKG

-174 QLGARPAAATQLSGV
+174 QLGARPAAATQVSGA
-189 GSAELAGRYVRWVP
+189 GSAELAGRYVRWVS
-203 SPSDADVEGSPAMA
+203 SPSDAKVKGSHALA
-217 GVNGASSANGAPV
+217 GVSGANGANGAPI

-250 VLDVTR
+250 VLDVTE

-266 LSRMDISLAASAL
+266 LSRMDISLAASAQD
-279 SASARDASVPQAPLV
+279 ASARQGPLV
-294 RGLAPDSDAAHEILA
+294 RGLAPDSDAAHQILA

-322 DSTPESGDEN
+322 ASTPESG
-332 VVESG
+332 
-337 AAPQGGWQPAVTLT
+337 AAQPDAWQPAVTLT

-361 RQHEQLKDR
+361 RQHEQLNDR

-413 RDHLLALGARAL
+413 RDHLLALGARVP

-432 TAVAIQAAL
+432 TAIAVQAAL
-441 AVSRALALPEAGAE
+441 AVSRALALPEPGAAETGAE
-455 VAEPSTETGD
+455 AAEPSTETAA
-465 ALVPVG
+465 ALVPAG

>member
-10 ALTALVSVAAV
+10 ALTALVSAAAV
-21 TALAAGPSLLE
+21 TALTAGPSLLE
-32 SLRSGP
+32 LQRSDPSTGGE
-38 VTDGAGP
+38 DP
-45 AQWPREVLMSESLMS
+45 AQWQSELLMSE
-60 QALTS
+60 ALTTV
-65 EAAGQSGVLQ
+65 AAGQSGILQ

-130 LVSQLGEARLRTRK
+130 LVSQLREAQLRTRK

-153 LGFSAQSP
+153 LSFSAQSP
-161 LLNVKG
+161 LLSVKG

-174 QLGARPAAATQLSGV
+174 QLGARPAAATQLSGA

-203 SPSDADVEGSPAMA
+203 SPSDANVKGFPAMA
-217 GVNGASSANGAPV
+217 GANGAPL

-266 LSRMDISLAASAL
+266 LSRMDISLAAPAQD
-279 SASARDASVPQAPLV
+279 ASARQAPLV
-294 RGLAPDSDAAHEILA
+294 RGLAPDSDAAHQILA

-322 DSTPESGDEN
+322 ASTPESG
-332 VVESG
+332 
-337 AAPQGGWQPAVTLT
+337 AAQPDAWQPAVTLT

-361 RQHEQLKDR
+361 RQHEQLNDR

-432 TAVAIQAAL
+432 TAIAVQAAL
-441 AVSRALALPEAGAE
+441 AVSRALALPEAEAAETGAE
-455 VAEPSTETGD
+455 TAA
-465 ALVPVG
+465 ALVPGG